1 MTIQTITATEAARA
15 FSELLNRVRYAH
27 QSFVILRGG
36 ERVARIEPATA
47 PTAPTASPVPNWIV
61 CWPTPFPHLGMEEA
75 ACFDAD
81 IRAAGAQPGRIGTV
95 MGLILDTNVLIQAER
110 QPGSFPLR

>member
-47 PTAPTASPVPNWIV
+47 PTAPTA
-61 CWPTPFPHLGMEEA
+61 PTGSELDRLLADAIPHLGMDEA

-81 IRAAGAQPGRIGTV
+81 IQAARAQ
-95 MGLILDTNVLIQAER
+95 LDGSER
-110 QPGSFPLR
+110 SWD